1 MVIFMQGIRELLEKN
16 PDLIKIRP
24 DKKRIQMLN
33 RYEEVIKADYDK
45 LHEIAKEYMRWG
57 LDIPSWRFDAASA
70 RVFEFGRRL
79 AREYNVDIFEVS
91 KLFNGVLPHYTRAG
105 LAGCFISGLY
115 IDIIKQ
121 GDIIK
126 LNLMTYPGSIYGI
139 GYRHPKGRL
148 EVVGNRAHF
157 LGAEMEGGEVFIKG
171 NVGNYLGKLKKDG
184 NILVEGNVRNWV
196 GEKMEGGTIFIKGNV
211 GDALGEKMIGGEI
224 LIEGNIGSWVGDDMR
239 GGIIRIKGKYKSLSS
254 DRRGG
259 EIYVWENS
267 KWTLIG

>member
-1 MVIFMQGIRELLEKN
+1 MQGIRELLEKN

-91 KLFNGVLPHYTRAG
+91 KLFNEVLPHYTRAG

-184 NILVEGNVRNWV
+184 KILVEGNVRNWV

-254 DRRGG
+254 DRRDGG
-259 EIYVWENS
+259 IYVWENS